1 MTEVIKYMDV
11 RWSLGSGISFRGSL
25 TKTNIKM
32 LYIKRVHIAVAK
44 MYSLGFFLR
53 LHDCLT
59 IFRQTILLLLRM
71 ITFKAKIL
79 SHSEL
84 R

>member
-1 MTEVIKYMDV
+1 MTEVIKYMDA

-44 MYSLGFFLR
+44 MYSGVFLR
-53 LHDCLT
+53 LLDCLT